1 MRASDIGLG
10 DMAIVEM
17 GDGEQSLAQVIQLE
31 GEEVSLQ
38 VFGGGKGLSTQATVR
53 FLGHPTQVT
62 YSPNILGRVFRGDG
76 TPIDGGPDLSGD
88 RQVDIGG
95 PSVNPV
101 TRIVPSKMIRTNV
114 PMIDV
119 FNCLVE
125 SQKIPIFSV
134 AGEPFNQLLARIA
147 IQADADIIAF
157 GGMGLIFDDYYFF
170 RSTFEDENIFPRTVM
185 FVNQASDPIVERVLV
200 PDMVL
205 KIAERFAVEEHKRV
219 LVLMTDMTAYADA
232 LKEIG
237 ISMERVPSNRGYI
250 GDLYSQLAVRYER
263 ACSYR
268 GAGSVT
274 ILTVTTMPGN
284 DVTHPVPDNTGYIT
298 EGQFYLHDG
307 MIDPFGSLSRLKQNV
322 IGKATREDHA
332 QLMNTMIRLYA
343 GGKEAQQKQAM
354 AFDLSAYDHQLIKFA
369 ELFTTRF
376 MALNVSLPLEQA
388 LDLGWQTL
396 AECFEPHELLM
407 KQALID
413 KYYPP
418 KAPLPRLAHRGQ
430 PEEVARM
437 ADIAL
442 SKSSLQQQRDR
453 LRLFERFLPSLELK
467 RQQLTAEYKKAVQVL
482 AEAEQ
487 GADQASRALTALLP
501 ILGSARMKL
510 SGLVRIRHVE
520 VAEEDVLG
528 LRLPTLRAVEF
539 DTADYALLA
548 TPFWFDD
555 LVVCLKDMATY
566 RLVCRC
572 IASASRACRARCVAS
587 RSASTCSRRCSF
599 PTPSGISRASRSSC
613 RMSSAP
619 RW

>member
-1 MRASDIGLG
+1 MLTGLGDLIRYTHATAIVGDILKMRANDIGLG
-10 DMAIVEM
+10 DLAMVEM
-17 GDGEQSLAQVIQLE
+17 PDGEQSLAQVIQLE

-101 TRIVPSKMIRTNV
+101 TRTVPTKMIRTNV

-157 GGMGLIFDDYYFF
+157 GGLGLIFDDYYFF
-170 RSTFEDENIFPRTVM
+170 RTTFEDENIFPRAVM

-205 KIAERFAVEEHKRV
+205 KVAERFAVEEHKRV

-250 GDLYSQLAVRYER
+250 GDLYSQLAARYER

-298 EGQFYLHDG
+298 EGQFYLHDS

-354 AFDLSAYDHQLIKFA
+354 AFDLSAYDHQLITFA

-376 MALNVSLPLEQA
+376 MALNVSMPLEHA

-396 AECFEPHELLM
+396 AECFAPHELLM
-407 KQALID
+407 KQALIN
-413 KYYPP
+413 KYYPLKSP
-418 KAPLPRLAHRGQ
+418 AAATGAP
-430 PEEVARM
+430 
-437 ADIAL
+437 
-442 SKSSLQQQRDR
+442 QQ
-453 LRLFERFLPSLELK
+453 
-467 RQQLTAEYKKAVQVL
+467 A
-482 AEAEQ
+482 
-487 GADQASRALTALLP
+487 
-501 ILGSARMKL
+501 
-510 SGLVRIRHVE
+510 
-520 VAEEDVLG
+520 
-528 LRLPTLRAVEF
+528 
-539 DTADYALLA
+539 
-548 TPFWFDD
+548 
-555 LVVCLKDMATY
+555 
-566 RLVCRC
+566 
-572 IASASRACRARCVAS
+572 
-587 RSASTCSRRCSF
+587 
-599 PTPSGISRASRSSC
+599 
-613 RMSSAP
+613 
-619 RW
+619 

>member
-1 MRASDIGLG
+1 MLTGLQDLLRYTGVTAIVGDILKVRAHDVGLG
-10 DMAIVEM
+10 DLAIVELP
-17 GDGEQSLAQVIQLE
+17 DGEQSLAQTIQLE
-31 GEEVSLQ
+31 GDEVSLQ

-53 FLGHPTQVT
+53 FLNTRRRVT

-76 TPIDGGPDLSGD
+76 RPMDGGPDLSGD
-88 RQVDIGG
+88 RQVDVGG

-101 TRIVPSKMIRTNV
+101 TRIVPTKMIRTNV

-205 KIAERFAVEEHKRV
+205 KIAECFAVEDHKRV

-322 IGKATREDHA
+322 IGKVTREDHS
-332 QLMNTMIRLYA
+332 QLMNTMIRLYS

-354 AFDLSAYDHQLIKFA
+354 AFDLSAYDNKLIKFA
-369 ELFTTRF
+369 EMFTSRF
-376 MALNVSLPLEQA
+376 MALNVSMPLEQA

-396 AECFEPHELLM
+396 AECFEPQELLM
-407 KQALID
+407 KQALVD
-413 KYYPP
+413 KYYPHKGP
-418 KAPLPRLAHRGQ
+418 P
-430 PEEVARM
+430 
-437 ADIAL
+437 IAI
-442 SKSSLQQQRDR
+442 
-453 LRLFERFLPSLELK
+453 
-467 RQQLTAEYKKAVQVL
+467 
-482 AEAEQ
+482 
-487 GADQASRALTALLP
+487 G
-501 ILGSARMKL
+501 
-510 SGLVRIRHVE
+510 
-520 VAEEDVLG
+520 
-528 LRLPTLRAVEF
+528 
-539 DTADYALLA
+539 
-548 TPFWFDD
+548 
-555 LVVCLKDMATY
+555 
-566 RLVCRC
+566 
-572 IASASRACRARCVAS
+572 ASAQAR
-587 RSASTCSRRCSF
+587 T
-599 PTPSGISRASRSSC
+599 
-613 RMSSAP
+613 
-619 RW
+619 